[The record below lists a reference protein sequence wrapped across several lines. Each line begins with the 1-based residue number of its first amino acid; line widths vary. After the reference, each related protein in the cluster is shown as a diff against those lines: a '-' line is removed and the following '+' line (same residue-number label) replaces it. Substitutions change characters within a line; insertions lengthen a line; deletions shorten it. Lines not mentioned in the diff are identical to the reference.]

1 MFPKPVQLMIR
12 AEMKEGNT
20 LYDTDDTTWDS
31 MDDDV
36 TCTCRFYA
44 AYQVPC
50 RHIWANHLTYNCLN
64 DNHFAMWSHMWEGSG
79 FDIYERMEKTYFE
92 HDIDDDIGVPQRR
105 RLEVR
110 DALEKSRPD
119 IIRWSKR
126 PPICQLQRSL
136 HTTYGGDPPT

>member
-1 MFPKPVQLMIR
+1 MIR

-64 DNHFAMWSHMWEGSG
+64 DNHFAMWSHMWEESG

-92 HDIDDDIGVPQRR
+92 RDIDDDIGVPQRR

-110 DALEKSRPD
+110 DALEKIKARYYQVEQEAADLSTSEESAYYV
-119 IIRWSKR
+119 RW
-126 PPICQLQRSL
+126 
-136 HTTYGGDPPT
+136 